1 VNEPLPPIDVD
12 DGPAGHILTVA
23 RNIAFQEYYSGLT
36 MDRLAFALGMSKKT
50 IYVHFPSKDAIFGAM
65 IAATGATIRREVT
78 TLLDGPGG
86 FPEKLEGL
94 LRIVS
99 AHFGAL
105 QPGFL
110 QDLQRFAPHLSRE
123 IDALKEQNVP
133 LLFTRVLR
141 IGVEQGLVR
150 ADLDLN
156 FLTEYW
162 LQIVKGI
169 HDPAVLARTGLTPR
183 QAFEKALDLLFR
195 GLLTP
200 AVQAQGRWGD
210 PASK

>member
-1 VNEPLPPIDVD
+1 
-12 DGPAGHILTVA
+12 
-23 RNIAFQEYYSGLT
+23 
-36 MDRLAFALGMSKKT
+36 
-50 IYVHFPSKDAIFGAM
+50 
-65 IAATGATIRREVT
+65 
-78 TLLDGPGG
+78 
-86 FPEKLEGL
+86 
-94 LRIVS
+94 
-99 AHFGAL
+99 
-105 QPGFL
+105 FL

-141 IGVEQGLVR
+141 MGIEQGLVR

-162 LQIVKGI
+162 LQVVKGI

-200 AVQAQGRWGD
+200 AVQAPRPLG
-210 PASK
+210 